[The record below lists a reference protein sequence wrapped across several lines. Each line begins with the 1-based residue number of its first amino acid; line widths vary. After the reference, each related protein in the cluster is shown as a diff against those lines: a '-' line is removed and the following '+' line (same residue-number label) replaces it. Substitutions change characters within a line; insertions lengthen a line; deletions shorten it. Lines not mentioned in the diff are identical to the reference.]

1 MIPVTERI
9 RQSMVSLHMARALE
23 TLDQTLSRLEKGEI
37 SAIEAI
43 DERLDGKGEPVTG
56 ERTINPDEAEV
67 IRRVFAE
74 FAEGRSPKA
83 IAQRLNTE
91 GITGPRGLL
100 WRDTAIRGHRIRGT
114 GLLNNE
120 LYIGRL
126 VWNRLRYVKDPAS
139 GRRVSR
145 LNPPEALIITDVPA
159 IRIIDQDLWDRV
171 KARQGEIDADPRVMA
186 IKETRFWEQK
196 RQIHLLTGLL
206 RCGTCG
212 GGFTAVGRDYVAC
225 SAARKL
231 GTCTQR
237 TSMRRGVLENAALQ
251 LLQTRLMQPEAVA
264 QFIKTVG
271 EEMNA
276 RNGNASANVATLQ
289 MERAAITR
297 KLEGL
302 YDAIAE
308 GLRTAGL
315 KGKLEE
321 LEARLAEIEAALSAP
336 APSPVRLHPN
346 LSEMY
351 RRKVA
356 ALAATLSDPEIRTP
370 ALETIRG
377 LIEVVTV
384 HVPPGGHQAGAGRR
398 AVCNGGSGSGPNSKK
413 PAGKRAEWE
422 FG

>member
-1 MIPVTERI
+1 MD
-9 RQSMVSLHMARALE
+9 S
-23 TLDQTLSRLEKGEI
+23 
-37 SAIEAI
+37 
-43 DERLDGKGEPVTG
+43 KGEPVTG
-56 ERTINPDEAEV
+56 ERTINPGEAET

-83 IAQRLNTE
+83 IAQRLNKE
-91 GITGPRGLL
+91 GIPGPRGLL

-126 VWNRLRYVKDPAS
+126 VWNRLRYVKDPAT

-145 LNPPEALIITDVPA
+145 LNPPEALIITDVPEM
-159 IRIIDQDLWDRV
+159 RMIDQDLWDRV
-171 KARQGEIDADPRVMA
+171 KARQGEIDNYPRIKA

-212 GGFTAVGRDYVAC
+212 GGFAAVGRDDVAC

-237 TSMRRGVLENAALQ
+237 TSMRRVVLEDAVLQ
-251 LLQTRLMQPEAVA
+251 LLKTRLMQPEAVA

-271 EEMNA
+271 EELNA
-276 RNGNASANVATLQ
+276 RNGNASANVTKLQ
-289 MERAAITR
+289 AERAAITR

-308 GLRTAGL
+308 GLRTPGL

-321 LEARLAEIEAALSAP
+321 LE
-336 APSPVRLHPN
+336 
-346 LSEMY
+346 
-351 RRKVA
+351 
-356 ALAATLSDPEIRTP
+356 
-370 ALETIRG
+370 
-377 LIEVVTV
+377 
-384 HVPPGGHQAGAGRR
+384 GR
-398 AVCNGGSGSGPNSKK
+398 
-413 PAGKRAEWE
+413 
-422 FG
+422 

>member
-1 MIPVTERI
+1 M
-9 RQSMVSLHMARALE
+9 
-23 TLDQTLSRLEKGEI
+23 
-37 SAIEAI
+37 
-43 DERLDGKGEPVTG
+43 
-56 ERTINPDEAEV
+56 
-67 IRRVFAE
+67 
-74 FAEGRSPKA
+74 
-83 IAQRLNTE
+83 
-91 GITGPRGLL
+91 
-100 WRDTAIRGHRIRGT
+100 
-114 GLLNNE
+114 
-120 LYIGRL
+120 
-126 VWNRLRYVKDPAS
+126 KDPAS

-145 LNPPEALIITDVPA
+145 LNTPEALIITEVSEM
-159 IRIIDQDLWDRV
+159 RIIDQDLWDRV
-171 KARQGEIDADPRVMA
+171 KARQGEIDNDPRVMA

-212 GGFTAVGRDYVAC
+212 GGFAAVGRDYVVC

-237 TSMRRGVLENAALQ
+237 TSIRRGVLEEAVLQ
-251 LLQTRLMQPEAVA
+251 LLKTRLMQPEAVA

-276 RNGNASANVATLQ
+276 RNGNASAAVAKLQ
-289 MERAAITR
+289 SERTTVVR

-302 YDAIAE
+302 YDAIAD
-308 GLRTAGL
+308 GLRTPGL

-321 LEARLAEIEAALSAP
+321 LEVRLAEIDQDLTAP

-356 ALAATLSDPEIRTP
+356 ALAETLADPEIRTP

-377 LIEVVTV
+377 LIEAVTV
-384 HVPPGGHQAGAGRR
+384 HVTPEGSKLELEGALAAMVGL
-398 AVCNGGSGSGPNSKK
+398 AQGQTAKSPLGSGLDASSVEVV
-413 PAGKRAEWE
+413 AGTGFEPVTFRL
-422 FG
+422 